1 MGLEG
6 RTISSL
12 TKAPEV
18 CTLCVM
24 YADRRGAND
33 GKIDKRAK
41 GALYQY
47 YWMVTQGK
55 CRVRVCKDER
65 LKKER
70 KKHQQKLNNRS
81 LLLSFVIL
89 TVFVAQ

>member
-1 MGLEG
+1 VGLEG

-12 TKAPEV
+12 TKPPEV

-65 LKKER
+65 LKR
-70 KKHQQKLNNRS
+70 KKTSTKIKKLQS
-81 LLLSFVIL
+81 ATLVML